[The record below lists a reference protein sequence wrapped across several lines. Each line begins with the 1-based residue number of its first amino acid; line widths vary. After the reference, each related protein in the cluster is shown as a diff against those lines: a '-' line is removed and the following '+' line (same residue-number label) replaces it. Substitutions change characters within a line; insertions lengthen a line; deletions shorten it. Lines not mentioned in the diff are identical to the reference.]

1 MRRACCRT
9 RLPSHS
15 WSMCQTK
22 LHWDC
27 HCTEAARSCRVRV
40 IDSLFFRSI
49 TSSFRTSSAY
59 ENLAMRLVQ
68 CLYLT
73 SPTMAR
79 VALKRENF
87 EFNKL
92 STLEVASTSSI
103 CLTTYQSHST
113 VPLVISQSEDFVGHT
128 SVQEVFDEIWSGQKT
143 QKVMRYSL
151 RWWWWRLSSVQI
163 KGKHFDRMLASS
175 ASTFGHATTSIQ

>member
-1 MRRACCRT
+1 MWRAYCRT

-22 LHWDC
+22 LHWDR
-27 HCTEAARSCRVRV
+27 HRTEAERSCRVGV
-40 IDSLFFRSI
+40 IDRLFFCSI
-49 TSSFRTSSAY
+49 KWPFRNSSEY

-87 EFNKL
+87 EFNRL
-92 STLEVASTSSI
+92 STLEVASTSLGSVKSYRSQ
-103 CLTTYQSHST
+103 LTFL
-113 VPLVISQSEDFVGHT
+113 LVMSQSENFVGHT
-128 SVQEVFDEIWSGQKT
+128 SVQEVFDEIWSGEKT
-143 QKVMRYSL
+143 YKVMRNSL
-151 RWWWWRLSSVQI
+151 RWWWWSSSVQI